1 MFSLITEQV
10 REVNKKPTLVR
21 VYRNDITST
30 EVIMYVLRQDAGGNK
45 WWAFED
51 LFAIPFIR
59 QMAAKKV
66 IDLYGHGLALSDIT
80 GHTAQLKD
88 LLRGN
93 QPDKYE
99 RCFAKVLEMENL
111 ATSMADPVKQC
122 MGMCTVYLCLN
133 EERPDSY
140 ANHIQAQ
147 KMELMAADIDSQSF
161 FLNWWTEVMRHS
173 GKVLKTISGTASMLN
188 L

>member
-1 MFSLITEQV
+1 MVSEQM
-10 REVNKKPTLVR
+10 RDVNKKPTLVR
-21 VYRNDITST
+21 IYRNNTSGT
-30 EVIMYVLRQDAGGNK
+30 ELAMHALHVDAGGNK

-51 LFAIPFIR
+51 LFSIPFIR

-66 IDLYGHGLALSDIT
+66 VDLYGHGLALSDIT
-80 GHTAQLKD
+80 GYTAQLKD

-99 RCFAKVLEMENL
+99 RCFAKVLEIENL

-122 MGMCTVYLCLN
+122 LGMCTVYLCLN
-133 EERPDSY
+133 DERPDSY
-140 ANHIQAQ
+140 ANHVQAQ
-147 KMELMAADIDSQSF
+147 KMELLAADIDSQSF
-161 FLNWWTEVMRHS
+161 FLSWWIEVMRRS
-173 GKVLKTISGTASMLN
+173 GKVLNSISGIASMIN